1 MRLDIAGYDDSRGD
15 VEDETMMPGKRLA
28 STTMTPELTGT
39 NHHTRSISILFL
51 QRRLGVFSIGE
62 HTAWDSPMAVQTPF
76 FLFLLFVRRRKTGPV
91 LGSSAGYEQ
100 TLIWAWTG
108 IVIPTTTTTT

>member
-1 MRLDIAGYDDSRGD
+1 MIPMRLDIAGYDDSRSD
-15 VEDETMMPGKRLA
+15 VEDETMMPRKRLA
-28 STTMTPELTGT
+28 STTMKPELTGT
-39 NHHTRSISILFL
+39 NHHTRSISILLFL

-62 HTAWDSPMAVQTPF
+62 HTAWDSLSHSCSNAL
-76 FLFLLFVRRRKTGPV
+76 FLFCVFVRRRKTRLV

-108 IVIPTTTTTT
+108 K